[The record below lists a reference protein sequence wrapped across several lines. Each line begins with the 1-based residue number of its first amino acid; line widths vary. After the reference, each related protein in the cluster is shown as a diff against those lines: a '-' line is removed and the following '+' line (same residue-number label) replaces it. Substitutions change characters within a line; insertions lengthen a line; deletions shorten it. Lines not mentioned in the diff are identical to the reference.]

1 MSRLRR
7 SLRTLRTRLTIT
19 LVAVL
24 LAVCAVTGVT
34 TALTLRGYLIG
45 RLDAQLAAAG
55 GRFSLSLEHGRPA
68 TARTDGDGD
77 SDSAVPGQSV
87 GTLGVR
93 LLGARVAQSAL
104 VDGDGE
110 NRVPVLTAADVAAL
124 VALPAG
130 GRARSV
136 HLDTVGDYRL
146 EAVAGRDGDTQITGL
161 PLHEVDE
168 TVTRLVTVEGSLFAL
183 AILVS
188 AAVTA
193 VLVGRTL
200 RPLRRVADTALH
212 VSGLPLTDRGTALPA
227 GIAPPDPTTEVDQ
240 VSVAFDRMLDHVRR
254 ALTARDLT
262 EARLRRFVAD
272 AGHELRT
279 PLATIRAH
287 AEYAAR
293 SGDRLPAATTTSLER
308 IDTAA
313 TRMAALVDDLLLLAR
328 LDSGRPLTHDTV
340 DLTQLVIEA
349 VADAHTTA
357 PDHHW
362 RLELPDEPVETIGDA
377 DRLHQVLTNLLA
389 NARTHTPPGTTVTT
403 TVTPTPTGAEVTV
416 ADDGPG
422 IAPDLITGL
431 FDRFTRGD
439 PSRSGGHGSSG
450 LGLAI
455 AQGIT
460 AAHHGT
466 LTVESRPGR
475 TCFRLDLPAVG
486 PPARSVESVGSVA
499 QVGRATS

>member
-1 MSRLRR
+1 MTRLRR
-7 SLRTLRTRLTIT
+7 RLRTLRTRLTVV

-24 LAVCAVTGVT
+24 LAVCAVTGVA

-55 GRFSLSLEHGRPA
+55 GRFSLSLEHGRLV
-68 TARTDGDGD
+68 TSTGDGD
-77 SDSAVPGQSV
+77 ADNAVPGQSV
-87 GTLGVR
+87 GTLGIR
-93 LLGARVAQSAL
+93 LLAGRVAQSAL
-104 VDGDGE
+104 VDGDGG
-110 NRVPVLTAADVAAL
+110 NSTPRFTAADVAAL

-130 GRARSV
+130 GKPRSV
-136 HLDTVGDYRL
+136 HLDTVGDYRVQ
-146 EAVAGRDGDTQITGL
+146 AVAGRDGDTQITGL
-161 PLHEVDE
+161 PLRDVDE
-168 TVTRLVTVEGSLFAL
+168 TVTHLVVVEGSLFAL

-188 AAVTA
+188 GVVTA

-212 VSGLPLTDRGTALPA
+212 VSGLPLTDRGTPLPA
-227 GIAPPDPTTEVDQ
+227 GIAPAQPTTEVDQ

-254 ALTARDLT
+254 ALVARDLT
-262 EARLRRFVAD
+262 EQRLRRFVAD
-272 AGHELRT
+272 ASHELRT

-287 AEYAAR
+287 AEFATRA
-293 SGDRLPAATTTSLER
+293 GDRLPAATATSLDR

-313 TRMAALVDDLLLLAR
+313 IRMAALVDDLLLLAR
-328 LDSGRPLTHDTV
+328 LDSGRPLDRDTV
-340 DLTQLVIEA
+340 DLTQLAMEA

-357 PDHHW
+357 PDHRW
-362 RLELPDEPVETIGDA
+362 RLDLPDEPVETFGDG

-389 NARTHTPPGTTVTT
+389 NARVHTPPGTTVTT
-403 TVTPTPTGAEVTV
+403 TVMPTSTGAEITVT
-416 ADDGPG
+416 DDGPG
-422 IAPDLITGL
+422 IAPELVTDL

-439 PSRSGGHGSSG
+439 PSRTGGHGSSG

-455 AQGIT
+455 ARSIT

-475 TCFRLDLPAVG
+475 TCFRLDLPATE
-486 PPARSVESVGSVA
+486 PPAGSVA
-499 QVGRATS
+499 PVATAIPRR